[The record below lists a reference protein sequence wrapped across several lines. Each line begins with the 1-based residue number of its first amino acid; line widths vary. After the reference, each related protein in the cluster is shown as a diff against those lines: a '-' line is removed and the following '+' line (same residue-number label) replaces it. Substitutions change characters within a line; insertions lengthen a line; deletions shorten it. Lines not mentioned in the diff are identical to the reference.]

1 MLALMSI
8 FGKVTIP
15 SPGTCFVPLLYIKV
29 NFAYLLI
36 MKSQNLSWYLK
47 NVDLFQGLSAE
58 ALKEVSRI
66 VHEKICPKKELLYS
80 PHSEMPQIYILKK
93 GEITL
98 YLSREG
104 KRYILDI
111 LGPGSIFGQIT
122 PEQKEP
128 DHFAE
133 VTQEAYVCLV
143 SLENFSVLIAKYPE
157 ILMNLMRIMAEQVQD
172 YQKKLSHNLMSA
184 EEKVVFCLEENKNK
198 NTGLL
203 AKWFNKERKMTHA
216 RIAEKTGLSRET
228 VSRILS
234 RFKKEGKL

>member
-1 MLALMSI
+1 MILKRSV
-8 FGKVTIP
+8 FHVNP
-15 SPGTCFVPLLYIKV
+15 SVQILYIKV
-29 NFAYLLI
+29 NFAYLLS
-36 MKSQNLSWYLK
+36 MKSQNLAWYLK

-58 ALKEVSRI
+58 ALKEVSQI

-80 PHSEMPQIYILKK
+80 PHSESPQIYILKK

-111 LGPGSIFGQIT
+111 LGPGSIFGQIV
-122 PEQKEP
+122 PQQKEP

-133 VTQEAYVCLV
+133 VTQEAYVCLI
-143 SLENFSVLIAKYPE
+143 SLGNFSALIAKYPE

-184 EEKVVFCLEENKNK
+184 EEKVLFCLEENKNK
-198 NTGLL
+198 SPGLL
-203 AKWFNKERKMTHA
+203 AKWFNKDRKMTHA
-216 RIAEKTGLSRET
+216 KIAEKTGLSRET